1 MSEYGKSEQVSW
13 PGGPKTTNIYAFG
26 KEQPG
31 INTPDQFREE
41 GARPY
46 AEVNLGHSYE
56 APNYEYTYT
65 GKIPDKGTID
75 SDSPNEMFTH
85 HPSTING
92 LYSDPS
98 MTHHVGNLLGAAI
111 NEHRRREGS
120 STSMPLPSD
129 DLSAHSSKLINRAR
143 SKGVKVPINPEN
155 KGSEPTNDISMN
167 SQFMSRDTQGEMGI
181 KPMSDSERQAG
192 KATFREIMRG
202 PKPSNVSPQQFDEH
216 FTQGRLF

>member
-1 MSEYGKSEQVSW
+1 MSEYGKSNDLSY
-13 PGGPKTTNIYAFG
+13 PGGPKATTIYAFG
-26 KEQPG
+26 KPQPG

-46 AEVNLGHSYE
+46 AEATLLHSHE

-65 GKIPDKGTID
+65 GKMPDIGTVPD
-75 SDSPNEMFTH
+75 DAPNEMFTH
-85 HPSTING
+85 RPSMISG
-92 LYSDPS
+92 LFSDPS
-98 MTHHVGNLLGAAI
+98 MTHHVGNLLGAAV

-143 SKGVKVPINPEN
+143 TKGVNIPINPEN
-155 KGSEPTNDISMN
+155 KGSEPTNDISMS
-167 SQFMSRDTQGEMGI
+167 SQFMSRNTQDDMGI
-181 KPMSDSERQAG
+181 KPMADSERQAA

-202 PKPSNVSPQQFDEH
+202 PKPSKVSPQQFDEH